1 MEYHKGL
8 LGKLQRLLAVG
19 EQGARNFLK
28 AVGSTVLQNLTN
40 IFPVMLVYLLIVY
53 TMGSSDLEASTVY
66 TVVALAIALIIV
78 MAWCASRQYKST
90 FSAVYAESA
99 NMRIALAE
107 HLRRL
112 PLAFFDHKNS
122 SDLTA
127 RIMGDVA
134 LLENGY
140 SHYIPQLVGAFAMLL
155 LAMVGLL
162 AMDWRLGLA
171 LTWVVPLSLI
181 LLLLSTRW
189 QKRVMLKT
197 NAVQLDMNEKIE
209 EGLTQVQT
217 IKAMSQEARY
227 LRELEQQLQAME
239 RAQMHM
245 ELFAGSIINAIQTLV
260 RLALPTLA
268 LIASLLYLQGQVSS
282 PIVLFYLL
290 IASSVFEP
298 LSAVLMNSAV
308 WTYYTTKVDRMNE
321 IYDMPLQQGREH
333 FSTSRYD
340 ITFDHVDFSYG
351 PQTQVLHDVSFTAPQ
366 GQTTALIGPSG
377 GGKTTCAKLAARF
390 WDPDAGRIMLGDLDL
405 KTLDPEALLGAYA
418 IVFQDVVLFNAT
430 VSDNIRFG
438 RKEATEQDI
447 QRAARLAQCE
457 EFVRRLPQGYQT
469 MIGENGARLSGGER
483 QRISIA
489 RAILKDAPI
498 VIMDEATASQDAENE
513 SLIQEALSTLIRNK
527 TVLIIAHR
535 MRTIAHVDHVVVLEG
550 GRVVEQGSPMQLQAS
565 GGYYARALQ
574 AQQGNA

>member
-1 MEYHKGL
+1 MLYHKGL
-8 LGKLQRLLAVG
+8 LGKVQRTLAVS

-28 AVGSTVLQNLTN
+28 AVGWTVLQNLTN
-40 IFPVMLVYLLIVY
+40 IFPVMLVYLLIVC

-78 MAWCASRQYKST
+78 MAWCAKRQYKST

-140 SHYIPQLVGAFAMLL
+140 SHQIPQLVGAFAMLL

-181 LLLLSTRW
+181 LLLLSIRW
-189 QKRVMLKT
+189 QKKVMLKT
-197 NAVQLDMNEKIE
+197 NAVLLDMNEKIE

-245 ELFAGSIINAIQTLV
+245 ELFAGSVINAIQTLV

-268 LIASLLYLQGQVSS
+268 LVASLLYLQGQVSS

-298 LSAVLMNSAV
+298 LSTVLMNSAM

-351 PQTQVLHDVSFTAPQ
+351 SQAQVLHDVSFTAPQ

-390 WDPDAGRIMLGDLDL
+390 WDPGAGRIMLGDLDL

-418 IVFQDVVLFNAT
+418 IVFQDVVLFNAS
-430 VSDNIRFG
+430 VADNIRVG
-438 RKEATEQDI
+438 RKDATQDDVL
-447 QRAARLAQCE
+447 RAAALAQCD
-457 EFVRRLPQGYQT
+457 EFVRKLPQGYST
-469 MIGENGARLSGGER
+469 LIGENGSQLSGGER

-513 SLIQEALSTLIRNK
+513 SRIQAALSTLIRNK
-527 TVLIIAHR
+527 TVLVIAHR
-535 MRTIAHVDHVVVLEG
+535 MRTIANVDHVVVLDQG
-550 GRVVEQGSPMQLQAS
+550 QVVEQGSPATLLALN
-565 GGYYARALQ
+565 GHYARMLHMQ
-574 AQQGNA
+574 SGQV